1 MMQIRLKKINVML
14 VFILGFL
21 GVNIAFA
28 QQDFNTYQTLKSVG
42 VIPEDFSAMT
52 YSKIKEDIKKNRT
65 SLNGNKERVFLEGIH
80 YSIDELLHSGMVI
93 YGDEITKYVNQI
105 ADKLLSK
112 DASLRASL
120 RIYTIK
126 SNTTNAFSTDQG
138 ILFVTTGL
146 ISQLTSEAQL
156 AFVLA
161 HEISHYTEKHV
172 VETFEWKTKTKYS
185 DRSIERLS
193 HYSKEKEFDAD
204 RLALKMYNDAG
215 YSKSEILP
223 TFDVLLYS
231 YLPFDEIPFPTNYWN
246 TENLFVPEELFSP
259 DKFPIKAIENAD
271 DSKSSHPNIKKRKE
285 AAEKE
290 INSFANW
297 GSKVTFLGDE
307 KFKYIRNIARFESI
321 RNDVIDANY
330 ADAIYTIFLLEKE
343 FPNSIYLQK
352 MKAKAWLGIAQ
363 LKEVNILNRTLQK
376 VSEYEG
382 EIASLHYFFRK
393 VDKVGLITMAMR
405 QVEDIR
411 AKNPDNK
418 EIKAVWERMVKTL
431 TATEKFELSNYSSMR
446 YTDAKMEFDRLKADT
461 TKQEEKQQELSKYEK
476 IKKKKN
482 KNEVQN
488 FEAEKFYVYAISDL
502 LKSEMFL
509 ATYRKYKEELDAIAK
524 AKEDR
529 DKLTTSERR
538 KLDKKAEANYM
549 RLDTR
554 ELIFVEPVVYRYN
567 RNGIDQVKSEKLA
580 EDFSEAII
588 TGSEELGMNVTII
601 SSANLKKLGTTGFNE
616 RAVLLSYLNQIAYEE
631 DIDVFPVD
639 YELLSEIQL
648 NYGTSKVMF
657 SILEHSYQPDLSG
670 ILVASVFVFPAALL
684 AIPLELVKGN
694 ETDLS
699 VIIMDIEKGGIEV
712 AVDYFYRE
720 PLSKLSMAA
729 HVYDV
734 LKQVQSKPL

>member
-1 MMQIRLKKINVML
+1 MIRIAHQKIKLLL
-14 VFILGFL
+14 VIMLGFL
-21 GVNIAFA
+21 FTNSAYA

-42 VIPEDFSAMT
+42 VIPDDFSAMT
-52 YSKIKEDIKKNRT
+52 YTKIKADIKKNRT

-146 ISQLTSEAQL
+146 ISQLTTEAQL

-161 HEISHYTEKHV
+161 HEISHFTEKHV
-172 VETFEWKTKTKYS
+172 VETFEWRTKTKYS

-204 RLALKMYNDAG
+204 RLALKMYNEAG
-215 YSKSEILP
+215 YSKAEILP

-246 TENLFVPEELFSP
+246 NENLFVPEELFSP
-259 DKFPIKAIENAD
+259 EKFPIKAIENAD

-285 AAEKE
+285 AVEKE
-290 INSFANW
+290 ISNFANW
-297 GSKVTFLGDE
+297 GTKAYVLGEE

-321 RNDVIDANY
+321 RNDIIDAKY

-352 MKAKAWLGIAQ
+352 MKAKSWLGIAQ
-363 LKEVNILNRTLQK
+363 LKQDNILNRTLQK

-382 EIASLHYFFRK
+382 EIASIHFFLRK
-393 VDKVGLITMAMR
+393 IDKVGLITMAMR

-411 AKNPDNK
+411 AKYPENK

-431 TATEKFELSNYSSMR
+431 TATEKFDLSNYSSMR
-446 YTDAKMEFDRLKADT
+446 YMDAKNEFDRLKADT
-461 TKQEEKQQELSKYEK
+461 TKQVEQQQELSKYEK
-476 IKKKKN
+476 IIKKKN

-488 FEAEKFYVYAISDL
+488 FDAEKFYVYAISDL

-509 ATYRKYKEELDAIAK
+509 EVYRKYKSELESIEK

-529 DKLTTSERR
+529 AKLTASERR
-538 KLDKKAEANYM
+538 KFDKRKAANYM
-549 RLDTR
+549 RLDTK
-554 ELIFVEPVVYRYN
+554 ELIFVEPLVYRYN

-588 TGSEELGMNVTII
+588 TGAEELGMTVTII
-601 SSANLKKLGTTGFNE
+601 SSANMKKLGTTGFNE
-616 RAVLLSYLNQIAYEE
+616 RAVLLSYLNQIAYED

-639 YELLSEIQL
+639 FEQLADIQL

-657 SILEHSYQPDLSG
+657 SILEHSYQPNISG
-670 ILVASVFVFPAALL
+670 ALVASVFVFPAALL

-712 AVDYFYRE
+712 GVDYFYRE